1 MLFKFVLCVLGVV
14 TLHKFQFNDF
24 IAMTQLNQVY
34 KLSPKYVVTAQEET
48 LKFQLNEKSILDNIK
63 DLCKNIESLEEQHEQ
78 INNYINVISI
88 VARKDLVAQYCS
100 LNVLIYSG
108 YLHYVFIYI
117 L

>member
-1 MLFKFVLCVLGVV
+1 MLFKCIFYVLGVV
-14 TLHKFQFNDF
+14 TLHRFQSNDL

-34 KLSPKYVVTAQEET
+34 KLSPKYEVLTQEEKP
-48 LKFQLNEKSILDNIK
+48 KFQLNEKSILDNIK

-78 INNYINVISI
+78 INNYINVVSI

-108 YLHYVFIYI
+108 
-117 L
+117 